1 MSIEGRNPAFGT
13 FVGELPLVSTVRI
26 AAVAGAEFIVFDGE
40 HGLIE
45 LGDLRPAI
53 AMCISLGIDAIVRI
67 PGVESLLLG
76 QALDSGARG
85 ILAPNVETREQAL
98 RLAERSFFPPMG
110 RRGASF
116 GSLQDGYSGGSLADK
131 IEQANKT
138 TLVICMIESPLG
150 ADNVEEIVSVPGIAG
165 CWFGYID
172 FSVFAGI
179 PGQIEHPLVID
190 AASRVGA
197 ACSKRSKMAGVM
209 TTSAG
214 HLAPYFSRQ
223 FNLFAWGSD
232 SFVLREGMRS
242 GIDLCRE
249 TLHAAC
255 SPVDKRKET

>member
-1 MSIEGRNPAFGT
+1 MTIEGRNPAFGT
-13 FVGELPLVSTVRI
+13 FVSEVPLVSTVRI

-53 AMCISLGIDAIVRI
+53 AMCNSLGIDAIVRI
-67 PGVESLLLG
+67 SDVESPLLA

-98 RLAERSFFPPMG
+98 RLVERSFFPPMG

-116 GSLQDGYSGGSLADK
+116 GSSQDGYSGGPLTDK
-131 IEQANKT
+131 IEKANKT

-150 ADNVEEIVSVPGIAG
+150 VDNVEEIVSVPGIAG

-179 PGQIEHPLVID
+179 PGQTEHPLVID
-190 AASRVGA
+190 AVSRVGT
-197 ACSKRSKMAGVM
+197 ACSQRSKMVGVM

-214 HLAPYFSRQ
+214 HLAPYISQQ

-242 GIDLCRE
+242 GIDLCRDA
-249 TLHAAC
+249 LHAAC
-255 SPVDKRKET
+255 SSVN

>member
-1 MSIEGRNPAFGT
+1 MMIEGRNPAFGT
-13 FVGELPLVSTVRI
+13 FVSEVPLVSTVRI
-26 AAVAGAEFIVFDGE
+26 AAAAGAEFIVFDGE

-53 AMCISLGIDAIVRI
+53 AMCTSLGIDATVRI
-67 PGVESLLLG
+67 SDIESPLLA

-85 ILAPNVETREQAL
+85 ILAPNIETPEQAL
-98 RLAERSFFPPMG
+98 RLVERSFFPPMG

-116 GSLQDGYSGGSLADK
+116 GSSQDGYAGGSLADK
-131 IEQANKT
+131 IEKANKT

-150 ADNVEEIVSVPGIAG
+150 ADNVEEIVAVPGIAG

-172 FSVFAGI
+172 FSLFAGI

-190 AASRVGA
+190 AATRVGA
-197 ACSKRSKMAGVM
+197 ACSQRNKMAGVM
-209 TTSAG
+209 TTSAA
-214 HLAPYFSRQ
+214 HLASYISQQ

-242 GIDLCRE
+242 GIGLCRDA
-249 TLHAAC
+249 LHAAR
-255 SPVDKRKET
+255 PPIK